1 MSSRWRHKI
10 AAENDGDAI
19 LDLQIM
25 KISEFS
31 LPVENL
37 AHWGG
42 GVEGVITPGLSFF
55 WGEGAPELIAPLA
68 HRRCMLWECSSEL
81 YMYVS
86 SIERL
91 DTTFWNVVLKIL
103 AKFVI
108 FFSIFSFSS

>member
-37 AHWGG
+37 AYWGG

-55 WGEGAPELIAPLA
+55 
-68 HRRCMLWECSSEL
+68 
-81 YMYVS
+81 
-86 SIERL
+86 
-91 DTTFWNVVLKIL
+91 
-103 AKFVI
+103 
-108 FFSIFSFSS
+108 